1 MQFFLELHHFSRK
14 ALKGHYAQACGAS
27 LLLLGIWLV
36 LKLIPVLLAGVL
48 LLNGSITPGGLFFG
62 RGRLWV
68 LFMALWSVLS
78 FCILAPVKCGTRS
91 WFSHLV
97 ELEQPGQER
106 KFFRNGKA
114 YCRGLYFFG
123 VVAVL
128 RWLAALPAA
137 AACLLTAEAFRQS
150 AALTEGGLW
159 LFAAVQGIAAAFW
172 AVWFY
177 VRFCVSLAA
186 VPYLFIENPERP
198 VLAAV
203 RDSGKMLSGKF
214 GQLAALVLPYVPAA
228 APVVTV
234 PFLLPWLMTDVTLYL
249 QLRIR
254 EYEAQRLRSQISPN
268 AA

>member
-1 MQFFLELHHFSRK
+1 MHFFRELHHFSRK
-14 ALKGHYAQACGAS
+14 SIKGHYAQACGTS
-27 LLLLGIWLV
+27 FLLLGIWLI

-48 LLNGSITPGGLFFG
+48 LLNGSLTPGGLFFG

-68 LFMALWSVLS
+68 LFMALWSMVS
-78 FCILAPVKCGTRS
+78 FCILAPVKCGARS

-106 KFFRNGKA
+106 KFFRSARA
-114 YCRGLYFFG
+114 YGRGLYFFG

-128 RWLAALPAA
+128 RWLAALPFA

-150 AALTEGGLW
+150 AGLTEGGLW

-172 AVWFY
+172 AGRFY

-186 VPYLFIENPERP
+186 VPYLFLENPKRS
-198 VLAAV
+198 VLQAV
-203 RDSGKMLSGKF
+203 RDSGNMLSGKYS
-214 GQLAALVLPYVPAA
+214 QLAALVLPYVPAA
-228 APVVTV
+228 VPVVTV
-234 PFLLPWLMTDVTLYL
+234 PFLLPCLMTDVTLYL

-254 EYEAQRLRSQISPN
+254 EYEQ
-268 AA
+268 AAA